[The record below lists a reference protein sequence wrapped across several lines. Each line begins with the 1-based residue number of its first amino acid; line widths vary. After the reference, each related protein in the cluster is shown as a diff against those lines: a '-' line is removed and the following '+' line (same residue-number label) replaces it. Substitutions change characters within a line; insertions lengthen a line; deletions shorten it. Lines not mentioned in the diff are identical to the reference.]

1 MVLKFKQKADGVP
14 VEIDVEQPD
23 GTVKTINLF
32 LATNENNLTE
42 IMDKASRIQDE
53 AKDIMKR
60 YPALNNG
67 IDDIEENDVHG
78 LKEIITGATEL
89 IRKNYDDLFGEGT
102 FDKLSSAGLGLIKL
116 MPLLDELSISVFEEA
131 KKEADKANKESDKR
145 KAELLMKAK
154 KKRK

>member
-1 MVLKFKQKADGVP
+1 MVLKFKQKVDGVP
-14 VEIDVEQPD
+14 VEIDVEQAD
-23 GTVKTINLF
+23 GTVETVNLF

-42 IMDKASRIQDE
+42 IMDKASRVQDE

-60 YPALNNG
+60 YPALTNEV
-67 IDDIEENDVHG
+67 DENDVNG
-78 LKEIITGATEL
+78 LKEIIAGATEF

-102 FDKLSSAGLGLIKL
+102 FNKLSNAGLGLIKL
-116 MPLLDELSISVFEEA
+116 MPLLDELSTSVFEEA

-145 KAELLMKAK
+145 KAALLMKAK